1 VSHNMVKLIGAASS
15 TRKRQQPGSG
25 AQAEAPKPK
34 TRKVGV
40 LEIEEDSDDEAPEEF
55 TAVAGKQ
62 AAAAVREAEK
72 RARAAA
78 PPTKP
83 KRKARDRVRDK
94 SAKDADAAAT
104 ADEEYGDDALPA
116 DVLAAVRAQVK
127 AKRKAALEEA
137 YTQEIDKN
145 ESREAKRRREEA
157 NQYKQP
163 RKDNFKLVVL
173 RNEAAPDDKRRVST
187 AARKFLTKRMKSQ
200 KRMPYEAFAAKK
212 KSITQPSA
220 ALFKKKR

>member
-1 VSHNMVKLIGAASS
+1 MVKLIGAASS
-15 TRKRQQPGSG
+15 ARKRQQPGNG

-94 SAKDADAAAT
+94 SAKDAAAT
-104 ADEEYGDDALPA
+104 ADQEYGDDALPP

>member
-1 VSHNMVKLIGAASS
+1 MVKLIGASGAASG
-15 TRKRQQPGSG
+15 KRQQSAD
-25 AQAEAPKPK
+25 AQAAAPKPK

-55 TAVAGKQ
+55 TAVAGKH

-72 RARAAA
+72 RARQAA

-83 KRKARDRVRDK
+83 KRKARDRARDK
-94 SAKDADAAAT
+94 SAKDAAAT

-116 DVLAAVRAQVK
+116 DVLAAVKAQVK

-145 ESREAKRRREEA
+145 ESREAKRRRDEA

-173 RNEAAPDDKRRVST
+173 RNEAAPDDKRRVSA

-200 KRMPYEAFAAKK
+200 KRMPYAAFAAKK
-212 KSITQPSA
+212 NSITQPSA
-220 ALFKKKR
+220 ALFKQKR

>member
-1 VSHNMVKLIGAASS
+1 MVKLIGAASS
-15 TRKRQQPGSG
+15 TRKRQQPGND

-72 RARAAA
+72 RARQAA

-94 SAKDADAAAT
+94 SAKDSADAAAT

-116 DVLAAVRAQVK
+116 DVLAAVKAQVR
-127 AKRKAALEEA
+127 AKRKAALQEA

-212 KSITQPSA
+212 KSITQTSA